1 MTGRHNIHAMLHYFT
16 GYYFNQC
23 VTQSS
28 SLAKRVTF
36 KETDQALNF
45 IHAVVCLCYL
55 GLPLDAQLFFFL
67 CIKSSLTHIH
77 TQNTFSQF
85 YYIFD
90 AQLFLRPHR
99 VSHFCNYF
107 PPQESHLR
115 HRLTSFSISHWQ
127 MFVSCVIS
135 YPYHLSIPSC
145 KDFASD
151 NCSATNSTDTITMN
165 VSSLITKL
173 RSDVWLTVYRNSVW
187 IRNQLDVTFV

>member
-1 MTGRHNIHAMLHYFT
+1 MCRSDVGNEIYLLHYSCLFRISLYTKADNFINFMSHALMTGRHNIHAMLHYFT

-115 HRLTSFSISHWQ
+115 HRLTSFSISH
-127 MFVSCVIS
+127 
-135 YPYHLSIPSC
+135 
-145 KDFASD
+145 
-151 NCSATNSTDTITMN
+151 
-165 VSSLITKL
+165 
-173 RSDVWLTVYRNSVW
+173 
-187 IRNQLDVTFV
+187 